1 MIKNYG
7 QRVVKGK
14 NEDGF
19 PVVLPIQIA
28 DVNKVLGSAR
38 EMVEAGNRV
47 VLDRDSNGRDCS
59 YIEHKSTGRKTTV
72 REVNG
77 AFQFQVVV
85 PRNREGSGDD
95 IEAVNASE
103 GFPRPGTLATDLF
116 Y

>member
-1 MIKNYG
+1 M
-7 QRVVKGK
+7 
-14 NEDGF
+14 
-19 PVVLPIQIA
+19 PIQIA

-38 EMVEAGNRV
+38 EMVESGNRV

-59 YIEHKSTGRKTTV
+59 YIEHKSTGRKTAV
-72 REVNG
+72 KEVNG

-85 PRNREGSGDD
+85 PRNRQASRDE

-103 GFPRPGTLATDLF
+103 GFPRQGTLVTDLF